1 MLMMGVYRKT
11 PLLVTGFL
19 VGAVV
24 VYQVTYS
31 LRDKT
36 KDVVP
41 APKAPAVAPV
51 AQPNQAGDANLRG
64 AEEDGITIQFEKTE
78 GYTTH
83 GKKITVQ
90 KRVDFPVAGFSR
102 HSHIGKLSLPLVIKK
117 FSFEDKTL
125 KGIPSDL
132 NVINSSVYFK
142 TGLKEP
148 VLVELY
154 KYSPDG
160 HNTSV
165 HFFTKGANE
174 TWEEFFFN
182 SSTTLTGKLNEL
194 TGTPSAGQGEAE
206 RGAGG
211 EPGKAEDAAAKA
223 AGGAA
228 SSPQQAAGAGPSA
241 EANVGGS
248 AKGPGGQG
256 GDATVPGS
264 GTTTTQIQTGTTST
278 ETGVQGA
285 QVQSTSHPQSSGEQ
299 VVAKPSSGG
308 GDTPG
313 AQAEASLGSGSVA
326 GSSVTNTA
334 ATRTDSAGPGSTQPG
349 NTVASAGTGSV
360 SSEQGTGAADRSSGT
375 PSSVTPSAS
384 TVPAQPTQVPASP
397 VSGPGST

>member
-51 AQPNQAGDANLRG
+51 VQPNQAGDANLRG

-83 GKKITVQ
+83 GNKITVQ
-90 KRVDFPVAGFSR
+90 KRENFPVAGFSR

-174 TWEEFFFN
+174 TWEEFFFGAN
-182 SSTTLTGKLNEL
+182 LSLTKKLNEL
-194 TGTPSAGQGEAE
+194 TGGDAKKAEADQE
-206 RGAGG
+206 AGG
-211 EPGKAEDAAAKA
+211 EVKDEVAASIPEPPKPPADSGLAITGEGTQSGSTSAE
-223 AGGAA
+223 AA
-228 SSPQQAAGAGPSA
+228 SSTSTTQSPVNPSQQQTADSSSQTAITNTQQAGVSQAG
-241 EANVGGS
+241 
-248 AKGPGGQG
+248 
-256 GDATVPGS
+256 
-264 GTTTTQIQTGTTST
+264 
-278 ETGVQGA
+278 GV
-285 QVQSTSHPQSSGEQ
+285 
-299 VVAKPSSGG
+299 
-308 GDTPG
+308 
-313 AQAEASLGSGSVA
+313 GSGSVA
-326 GSSVTNTA
+326 TETTASGSVT
-334 ATRTDSAGPGSTQPG
+334 ATGST
-349 NTVASAGTGSV
+349 GTEPTSP
-360 SSEQGTGAADRSSGT
+360 EQGEGPSMSSLLGDSNQRS
-375 PSSVTPSAS
+375 
-384 TVPAQPTQVPASP
+384 QQV
-397 VSGPGST
+397 

>member
-125 KGIPSDL
+125 KGIPSGL

-142 TGLKEP
+142 TGVNGP
-148 VLVELY
+148 ILVELY

-174 TWEEFFFN
+174 TWEEFFFGAN
-182 SSTTLTGKLNEL
+182 LSLTKKLRDLVGEDTDDEETENKKK
-194 TGTPSAGQGEAE
+194 EAE
-206 RGAGG
+206 GAAGKGGQAPAGGQPGAPGPVGPAGKNGDRGESGTQGAQQPASGSGTAGGTVQNVQNSGGGADQGKNQSDVEAKTVGAGG
-211 EPGKAEDAAAKA
+211 
-223 AGGAA
+223 A
-228 SSPQQAAGAGPSA
+228 SSTGPAHSNEGAPSPSGSGAQAATGATLSA
-241 EANVGGS
+241 PQGGS
-248 AKGPGGQG
+248 GQ
-256 GDATVPGS
+256 PS
-264 GTTTTQIQTGTTST
+264 LGTTS
-278 ETGVQGA
+278 ET
-285 QVQSTSHPQSSGEQ
+285 P
-299 VVAKPSSGG
+299 
-308 GDTPG
+308 
-313 AQAEASLGSGSVA
+313 
-326 GSSVTNTA
+326 
-334 ATRTDSAGPGSTQPG
+334 
-349 NTVASAGTGSV
+349 
-360 SSEQGTGAADRSSGT
+360 
-375 PSSVTPSAS
+375 AS
-384 TVPAQPTQVPASP
+384 TPT
-397 VSGPGST
+397 STTNNANHSQS